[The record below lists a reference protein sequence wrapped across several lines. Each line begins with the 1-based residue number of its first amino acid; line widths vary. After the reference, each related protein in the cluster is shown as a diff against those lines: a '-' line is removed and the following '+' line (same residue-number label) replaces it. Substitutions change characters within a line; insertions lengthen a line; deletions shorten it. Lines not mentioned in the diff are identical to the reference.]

1 MAHGSVET
9 SFGKRARIRTGLRC
23 VVVDVCIK
31 NLSSWNTEAAS
42 GSSNR
47 VGKKKRPRLRD
58 SACWRSGEI
67 TQPRK
72 KFFGLL
78 CMCKIRF
85 FTNKFKIKSFDLK
98 SVFPPKSYK
107 TYT

>member
-47 VGKKKRPRLRD
+47 VGKKNVLGCVILP
-58 SACWRSGEI
+58 AGAVARSRNLG
-67 TQPRK
+67 
-72 KFFGLL
+72 
-78 CMCKIRF
+78 
-85 FTNKFKIKSFDLK
+85 KSFLAF
-98 SVFPPKSYK
+98 SVCAKLDFSRINSK
-107 TYT
+107 